1 MTSTIIVGEDE
12 QPGDV
17 AAKLL
22 GLADRQQDV
31 QVRTDLARPAF
42 DVPDELYKRYAGRGK
57 RSDDERRVNQQAQ
70 QQADADA
77 PEQLNGDELPDTA
90 RVVEPGDGDDLSE
103 IVDDGLPD
111 SAKVVEPPS
120 NGDAPD
126 DGTGNDE
133 QGDEPDPEPEPEAP
147 KPRKRASRAKATKS
161 TAPAASGSGE

>member
-57 RSDDERRVNQQAQ
+57 RSDDERLVNQRAQ

-77 PEQLNGDELPDTA
+77 PEQLTGDDLPDTA
-90 RVVEPGDGDDLSE
+90 RVVEPGDGDDLSK

-126 DGTGNDE
+126 DGSGNDD
-133 QGDEPDPEPEPEAP
+133 QADEPEPKEAP

>member
-1 MTSTIIVGEDE
+1 MTTIIVGEDE

-22 GLADRQQDV
+22 DLADHQRDV

-42 DVPDELYKRYAGRGK
+42 DVPEALYAKYAGRGK
-57 RSDDERRVNQQAQ
+57 RSDDERLVNQRAQ

-77 PEQLNGDELPDTA
+77 GERIDGDELPDSA
-90 RVVEPGDGDDLSE
+90 RVVEPGEGDDLSAR
-103 IVDDGLPD
+103 IVSDELPA
-111 SAKVVEPPS
+111 SAQVVEPPS

-126 DGTGNDE
+126 DGTGNDD
-133 QGDEPDPEPEPEAP
+133 QADDPEPQAEAP

>member
-22 GLADRQQDV
+22 DLADRQQDV

-42 DVPDELYKRYAGRGK
+42 DVPEALYAKYAGRDK
-57 RSDDERRVNQQAQ
+57 RSDDERLVNQRAQ

-77 PEQLNGDELPDTA
+77 PDLIEGDELPDSA
-90 RVVEPGDGDDLSE
+90 RVVEPGEGDDLSE

-111 SAKVVEPPS
+111 SARVVEPPS

-126 DGTGNDE
+126 DGTGNDD
-133 QGDEPDPEPEPEAP
+133 QADDPEPQAETT

-161 TAPAASGSGE
+161 TPPAASGSGE